1 MLPAHGKIE
10 CRVCYQDSKEKAIEP
25 ALRWRMDN
33 NPGAWGSSNP
43 EYLVLGFSKGFT

>member
-1 MLPAHGKIE
+1 
-10 CRVCYQDSKEKAIEP
+10 
-25 ALRWRMDN
+25 MDN